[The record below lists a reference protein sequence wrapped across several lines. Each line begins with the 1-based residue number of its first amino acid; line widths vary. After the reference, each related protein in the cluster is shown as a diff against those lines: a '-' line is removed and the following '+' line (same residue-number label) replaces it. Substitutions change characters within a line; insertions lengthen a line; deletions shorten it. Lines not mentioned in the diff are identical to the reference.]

1 MAQTKVNKTVGKIF
15 TGLHRSL
22 YKLTGGKFGGKMAGG
37 DIIVLG
43 TTGAKTGK
51 ARETALIG
59 GNHDSG
65 WVVIASWSGHD
76 EHPGWFHNL
85 TANPDA
91 TVLLGKEKTNVRAR
105 VAEGAERD
113 DLWAAMTE
121 VYSDYDEY
129 EKVTDRTIPVVVL
142 ERT

>member
-1 MAQTKVNKTVGKIF
+1 MAQTKINKTVGKVF

-22 YKLTGGKFGGKMAGG
+22 YKLSGGRIGGSMSGG

-59 GNHDSG
+59 GHHDDG
-65 WVVIASWSGHD
+65 WIVIASWSGHD

-85 TANPDA
+85 QANPEA
-91 TVLLGKEKTNVRAR
+91 TVLKGKEKTKVRAR
-105 VAEGAERD
+105 VAEGSERD
-113 DLWAAMTE
+113 ELWARMAA
-121 VYSDYDEY
+121 VYSDYDAY
-129 EKVTDRTIPVVVL
+129 QDVTDRTIPVVVL